1 MSETKDI
8 ELLTDIARLLKKHGP
23 EPFEQLAQK
32 FKEGCLVEDLLS
44 ILDTSAR
51 TGRLSRARLGE
62 KRPPAKRKDGI
73 TELFQHVEKD
83 EPEKAIILKQLY
95 HSLVGKMIL
104 PTLRDIRHFVEDNGL
119 QPVKATSRDKA
130 ILPLLRDLASV
141 PSDKI
146 SYMVSS
152 VPCSEVEGGRTL
164 EGWAG
169 IILGSRNKDTDK

>member
-32 FKEGCLVEDLLS
+32 FKEGWLVEDLLS

-51 TGRLSRARLGE
+51 AGRRSRARLGE
-62 KRPPAKRKDGI
+62 KQSPAKRKDGI

-83 EPEKAIILKQLY
+83 EPAKANILKRLH
-95 HSLVGKMIL
+95 HSLVGKTIL
-104 PTLRDIRHFVEDNGL
+104 PTLKDIRHFAEDNGL

-146 SYMVSS
+146 SHLVSS

-164 EGWAG
+164 EGWTG
-169 IILGSRNKDTDK
+169 IILGSRNRDINE

>member
-8 ELLTDIARLLKKHGP
+8 ELLVDIAHLLKKHGP
-23 EPFEQLAQK
+23 ESFEQLAQK
-32 FKEGCLVEDLLS
+32 LKEGSLVEDLLS

-51 TGRLSRARLGE
+51 TGRLSRAKLGE
-62 KRPPAKRKDGI
+62 KRSPAKRKDGI
-73 TELFQHVEKD
+73 TELFQRVEKD
-83 EPEKAIILKQLY
+83 EPEKANILKQLH
-95 HSLVGKMIL
+95 HSLAEKMIL
-104 PTLRDIRHFVEDNGL
+104 PTLRDIRHFAEDNGL

-146 SYMVSS
+146 SHMVSS

-164 EGWAG
+164 EGWTE

>member
-32 FKEGCLVEDLLS
+32 FKEGRLVEDLLS

-51 TGRLSRARLGE
+51 TGRRSRARLGE
-62 KRPPAKRKDGI
+62 KRSPATRKDGI
-73 TELFQHVEKD
+73 TELFQRLEKGD
-83 EPEKAIILKQLY
+83 PEKAKVLRQLY
-95 HSLVGKMIL
+95 HSLIGKTLL
-104 PTLRDIRHFVEDNGL
+104 PTLRDIRYFADDNGL

-146 SYMVSS
+146 SHMVSS

-164 EGWAG
+164 EGWTG
-169 IILGSRNKDTDK
+169 IILGSRDRNINE